1 MRAGAATAGM
11 LSAAILM
18 SPGCERRADHK
29 AASLDEPVRRAVY
42 RSLVA
47 RDRLFSCPG
56 GVARPESQA
65 EAGRFDELRQLALRK
80 GARQAIWLG
89 ENDFAAVRPFDDRPP
104 CGSGEAP
111 YRAALA
117 AYGGALD
124 TLAARVA
131 AYRP

>member
-1 MRAGAATAGM
+1 M

-18 SPGCERRADHK
+18 SPGCERRTDHK
-29 AASLDEPVRRAVY
+29 LSSTDEPVRRAVY

-47 RDRLFSCPG
+47 RDRLFSCPSG
-56 GVARPESQA
+56 AGRPESRA
-65 EAGRFDELRQLALRK
+65 ETARFGELRQLALRK

-89 ENDFAAVRPFDDRPP
+89 ENDFAAVRPYDDRPP
-104 CGSGEAP
+104 CGPGEAP

-124 TLAARVA
+124 AFATRVA
-131 AYRP
+131 DYRP